1 MDTIRFNL
9 YSSLLIIFSLNNN
22 IERSTSDP
30 LLEIPFIRK
39 ILQDYRKKTWRDYY
53 HKLLL
58 QCTNGPKIN
67 NARNILSV
75 TKVLEHLYQC
85 LVTQHEEIYKAPQR
99 IKTFK
104 IYDLKAELMKTG
116 FIGADEQL
124 QVE

>member
-1 MDTIRFNL
+1 METIRFNI
-9 YSSLLIIFSLNNN
+9 SSFLMLILLVNID
-22 IERSTSDP
+22 IERTKSDP

-39 ILQDYRKKTWRDYY
+39 TLQNYRKKTWRDYY

-58 QCTNGPKIN
+58 QFINGPKIN
-67 NARNILSV
+67 RTRNILSV

-104 IYDLKAELMKTG
+104 IYDLRTEMLKTG
-116 FIGADEQL
+116 V
-124 QVE
+124 VEDGGRLRTE